1 MAKIN
6 IFNNNFQYTA
16 SYIYSRDSKGVFHF
30 ALARKVPPGS
40 RIRLGKNKNSGAAG
54 TKPKYHGKWGTFGG
68 KKDPKSKHTLDAA
81 IREISDEA
89 GINGLSYKN
98 VDIVWLKRK
107 LTAQLTLE
115 ITTVKNGVAI
125 FIFKMNDYNLFQTW
139 FPTGTRGGANIVTTS
154 HGEIDL
160 VGSFTMD
167 MIFYKQIEEMGFGNN
182 FFLSYVLESFN
193 MIVFPYIRSIS
204 KSFQKKWSH
213 NIEYLT
219 DINPRQVHRPCRY
232 IEGPI
237 GKYKQYIY

>member
-6 IFNNNFQYTA
+6 IFNNNFLYTA
-16 SYIYSRDSKGVFHF
+16 SYIYSRDSKGIFHF
-30 ALARKVPPGS
+30 ALARKVPTGS
-40 RIRLGKNKNSGAAG
+40 RIRLNKNKNSGAAG
-54 TKPKYHGKWGTFGG
+54 TKQKYHGKWGTFGG

-89 GINGLSYKN
+89 GITGLSYKN

-107 LTAQLTLE
+107 LTAPLTLE

-139 FPTGTRGGANIVTTS
+139 FPTRTRGGANIVTTS
-154 HGEIDL
+154 KGEIDL
-160 VGSFTMD
+160 VGSFTMEK
-167 MIFYKQIEEMGFGNN
+167 IIQKQIEEMRRFGNN
-182 FFLSYVLESFN
+182 FFLSYALESFN

-204 KSFQKKWSH
+204 ISFQKKWSQ
-213 NIEYLT
+213 NIGYLT
-219 DINPRQVHRPCRY
+219 DINPRQVQRPRRY

-237 GKYKQYIY
+237 GKYT

>member
-1 MAKIN
+1 MTQIN

-30 ALARKVPPGS
+30 ALARKVPTGS
-40 RIRLGKNKNSGAAG
+40 RIRLGKNINKNSGAAG

-68 KKDPKSKHTLDAA
+68 KKDPKSRHTLDAA

-89 GINGLSYKN
+89 GITGLSYKN

-107 LTAQLTLE
+107 LTAPLTLE

-139 FPTGTRGGANIVTTS
+139 FPTRTRGGANIVTTS
-154 HGEIDL
+154 KGEIDL
-160 VGSFTMD
+160 VGSFTMEK
-167 MIFYKQIEEMGFGNN
+167 IIQKQIEEMRRFGNN
-182 FFLSYVLESFN
+182 FFLSYALESFN

-204 KSFQKKWSH
+204 ISFQKKWSQ
-213 NIEYLT
+213 NIGYLT
-219 DINPRQVHRPCRY
+219 DINPRQVQRPRRY

-237 GKYKQYIY
+237 GKYT